1 MSNHRCAS
9 PSRPLSPMVLV
20 TPPPRAAVQ
29 ARRCHTVAVLGR
41 RTSVPVSRILIT
53 KKVVLPRFFL
63 STFVST
69 VSSHMNIY
77 RQACVKA
84 CACACACIDSTGAR
98 SPGRGTE
105 GRE

>member
-20 TPPPRAAVQ
+20 TPPPPPRAAVQ

-53 KKVVLPRFFL
+53 KKVVLLGSFSPL
-63 STFVST
+63 SYQQLVHT
-69 VSSHMNIY
+69 
-77 RQACVKA
+77 
-84 CACACACIDSTGAR
+84 
-98 SPGRGTE
+98 
-105 GRE
+105 

>member
-1 MSNHRCAS
+1 VSNHRCAS

-53 KKVVLPRFFL
+53 KKVVLLGSFSPL
-63 STFVST
+63 SYQQLVHT
-69 VSSHMNIY
+69 
-77 RQACVKA
+77 
-84 CACACACIDSTGAR
+84 
-98 SPGRGTE
+98 
-105 GRE
+105 